1 MSGRGSLTWTR
12 IPQNTPAG
20 VGREKEARDEEITK
34 IYDDQQR
41 LRENVKALKGSAEE
55 KALLQRYTKQLNDQ
69 EDRLERLAKEIEELE
84 SKHAAAQRVLDS
96 MIQAMA
102 FDVRL

>member
-1 MSGRGSLTWTR
+1 VQAQKAVVTNLD
-12 IPQNTPAG
+12 A
-20 VGREKEARDEEITK
+20 EKEARDEETAR

-41 LRENVKALKGSAEE
+41 LRENIKALKGSAEE

-69 EDRLERLAKEIEELE
+69 EDRLEQLKKEIEELE
-84 SKHAAAQRVLDS
+84 AKRADAQAELDQ

-102 FDVRL
+102 FDIKV